1 MGATSFGGSFNLV
14 ESDDTALKGM
24 FMKRLQRA
32 AIDSQFPFVKFLPFV
47 PRTNADDINKI
58 IDDIVARRRK
68 EIKEKGVT
76 KKDLVQIFIDNNDAD
91 PEGFTEK
98 HIQEEMVLFM

>member
-14 ESDDTALKGM
+14 ESDDATLKNM
-24 FMKRLQRA
+24 FTKRLQRA

-47 PRTNADDINKI
+47 PPSSADHINTM

-68 EIKEKGVT
+68 ENKEKGVT

-91 PEGFTEK
+91 PERFTHK